1 LIEHY
6 THHLTAKENSRMIGW
21 VYLLLAIVFEV
32 AAATCMK
39 LSDSLSRPWP
49 TALMAIFYI
58 LCFLAMIKSLEHL
71 QIGVVYAIWAGVGT
85 AAIAIIGVMMFNDTM
100 PWIKIMGIMLI
111 IGGVALVN
119 LGGTHAEEP
128 HKVVEHADS
137 P

>member
-1 LIEHY
+1 
-6 THHLTAKENSRMIGW
+6 MIGW

-32 AAATCMK
+32 AAATCMN

>member
-1 LIEHY
+1 
-6 THHLTAKENSRMIGW
+6 MIGW
-21 VYLLLAIVFEV
+21 VYLLLAIGFEV

-49 TALMAIFYI
+49 SALMAIFYI

-71 QIGVVYAIWAGVGT
+71 QIGVVYAIWAGAGT

-100 PWIKIMGIMLI
+100 PWIKIARIMLI

-119 LGGTHAEEP
+119 LGGTNSDEP
-128 HKVVEHADS
+128 HEVVDYADA